1 MFTGIIEDVGEIVS
15 RSGGKIHVK
24 SRLEDS
30 IGESIAVNGACL
42 TLLESNK
49 GILIFEVS
57 EETLSRTNLATS
69 RYVNLERS
77 LSLGSRVGGHIVLGH
92 VDCVADV
99 ITMDKGSLR
108 VEMPDRYS
116 RYMIEKGSIAVDGIS
131 LTIAEVKEH
140 SFTVAVLPYTI
151 KNTNLMH
158 GQKRVNLEFDYIVK
172 AVEAMSRKE
181 EREEWR
187 AMIGVM

>member
-1 MFTGIIEDVGEIVS
+1 MFTGIVEDVGEIIS
-15 RSGGKIHVK
+15 RNGGKIHVK
-24 SRLEDS
+24 SRLEDI
-30 IGESIAVNGACL
+30 IGASVAVNGACL
-42 TLLESNK
+42 TLLDSNK
-49 GILIFEVS
+49 GILVFETS
-57 EETLSRTNLATS
+57 EETLNRTNLAAS

-99 ITMDKGSLR
+99 ITMGEGSLR

-116 RYMIEKGSIAVDGIS
+116 RYVIEKGSIAVDGIS

-140 SFTVAVLPYTI
+140 SFTAAVLPYTI

-158 GQKRVNLEFDYIVK
+158 GQKELI
-172 AVEAMSRKE
+172 
-181 EREEWR
+181 
-187 AMIGVM
+187 